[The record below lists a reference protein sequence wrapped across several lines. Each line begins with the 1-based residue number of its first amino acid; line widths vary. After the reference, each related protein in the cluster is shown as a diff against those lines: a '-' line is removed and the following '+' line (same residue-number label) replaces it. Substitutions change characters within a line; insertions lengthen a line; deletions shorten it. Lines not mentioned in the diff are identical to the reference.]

1 MMIIR
6 KPITLGSVI
15 DRPDAITA
23 KVDQHLGYDMGWGR
37 PPGPAGG
44 SQMTVIA
51 PVGVP
56 FPFQLG
62 AFEPDAVL
70 NPHFL
75 PQARRTGMGPGGR
88 GEFYLPEAAGLG
100 SYSQANSDGSI
111 TTYNDDGS
119 VTTVDTSGKSTTLAP
134 PSSGVPSWVWIVG
147 VLAIIALIYYASKR
161 K

>member
-1 MMIIR
+1 METTPTLDPELMM
-6 KPITLGSVI
+6 
-15 DRPDAITA
+15 
-23 KVDQHLGYDMGWGR
+23 
-37 PPGPAGG
+37 
-44 SQMTVIA
+44 
-51 PVGVP
+51 
-56 FPFQLG
+56 
-62 AFEPDAVL
+62 
-70 NPHFL
+70 
-75 PQARRTGMGPGGR
+75 
-88 GEFYLPEAAGLG
+88 LG